1 MLLWY
6 LQVECSFR
14 EDMSRV
20 KHSFDDGLLVLS
32 SDLPDIVCLN
42 GFLLSMVVQYE
53 IHDFVPHVF
62 V

>member
-1 MLLWY
+1 
-6 LQVECSFR
+6 
-14 EDMSRV
+14 MSQV
-20 KHSFDDGLLVLS
+20 KHSFGDGPSVLS